1 MADAFTICD
10 AYHCSVP
17 SSTSPNRNHFVS
29 SYASFEPGTQ
39 DRAVTN
45 AGYDDAHPGY
55 EWATYAELL
64 EDAGV
69 PWNVYHEWE
78 DFEDNNLDHVQ
89 DVHRHLRCRSR

>member
-10 AYHCSVP
+10 ADHCSVP
-17 SSTSPNRNHFVS
+17 SSTSPNRKHFVS

-55 EWATYAELL
+55 EW
-64 EDAGV
+64 
-69 PWNVYHEWE
+69 E